1 MAKGYR
7 GGGRV
12 GGGGGMPSAMKQN
25 DLMKQ
30 AQKMQQEMLKVQEEL
45 ENSTYTA
52 SSGGGVV
59 TATVNG
65 KHELLSLTIE
75 PDAIDPEDAE
85 MLQDL
90 IIAAVNSAFRDAEET
105 ASASMA
111 KVTGG
116 LGSFGFGM

>member
-1 MAKGYR
+1 M
-7 GGGRV
+7 
-12 GGGGGMPSAMKQN
+12 GGGGMPPAMKQN

-65 KHELLSLTIE
+65 KHELLTLTIDPE
-75 PDAIDPEDAE
+75 AIDPEDAE

-116 LGSFGFGM
+116 LGSLGFGV